1 MARLVKDS
9 ADTDS
14 FGISKDDANK
24 NIGLART
31 ITNPTYAN
39 IAAQTYQ
46 FNISNWKVSYD
57 ENERNKTKDLLK
69 NDENISLLIEK
80 IKDNDKKT
88 NFQKRFLTAKEH
100 NNRNALK
107 ELKSRII
114 EELEKENG
122 FTKNL
127 MK

>member
-1 MARLVKDS
+1 MKGP

-31 ITNPTYAN
+31 ITNPTYLN

-80 IKDNDKKT
+80 IKDNDKKAKFSKKIF
-88 NFQKRFLTAKEH
+88 NCKRT
-100 NNRNALK
+100 
-107 ELKSRII
+107 
-114 EELEKENG
+114 
-122 FTKNL
+122 
-127 MK
+127 